1 MEKMVYSMQEAA
13 DALGISKSYMYEL
26 VRKGEVPVLVIGKR
40 RVIPKEKFN
49 RWIKGDQRNGKKKQ
63 W

>member
-26 VRKGEVPVLVIGKR
+26 VRKVSP
-40 RVIPKEKFN
+40 
-49 RWIKGDQRNGKKKQ
+49 Q
-63 W
+63 

>member
-49 RWIKGDQRNGKKKQ
+49 RLINGEKELGN
-63 W
+63 